1 MGEGTFLSLWRL
13 RDDRPVTT
21 EYTVCGRRTFHS
33 DDANGFVDLACRNG
47 LDGLSVAGA
56 GSAGRAIPLTFSP
69 AFTNPLPDDD
79 DCSTDP
85 YDDSFFFS
93 KLTCT
98 YTHEKSKSKKR
109 FDKNPIG

>member
-1 MGEGTFLSLWRL
+1 MVVT
-13 RDDRPVTT
+13 VTT
-21 EYTVCGRRTFHS
+21 GYTVCDRRTFHS

-79 DCSTDP
+79 DDCSTDP

-98 YTHEKSKSKKR
+98 YT
-109 FDKNPIG
+109 